1 MFNVSKGDRYMGKRK
16 AGTVASRS
24 ILAFVLTVGMAPCV
38 PAFAEE
44 ADSSPV
50 SSEAEVVA
58 LDEAQGEGYG
68 CFSISDEEGESYA
81 ECQYGETA
89 PYSEDQS
96 DLCDSEEAEGL
107 ETAEAGGNESD
118 TASIGTAATLESEG
132 GSSMSGGNSSQA
144 SLSGI
149 SEESDAQLCDFET
162 NDYIAV
168 AGKRYFTEAY
178 EVLNQVNQQRAAAGL
193 SGLTMDE
200 ELLSTAMMRAA
211 ELSALFS
218 HTRPTGQNCFTAS
231 SKMRGENIAVGQ
243 TDASQV
249 MNSWMNSS
257 GHRSNILGSGYK
269 SIGIG
274 CFKTNG
280 ITYWVQCFGN
290 GNATAV
296 SSSGDD
302 MGGYRIAY
310 DGSYMKS
317 QGAKMYLGAWNSAH
331 TQFTYSGNIAVPL
344 GAEQEYEAVLV
355 NGGFSNA
362 YVLLYHGYQTV
373 NPVQTAGSDDNES
386 WYSGGRWWFG
396 AGAVGRYTL
405 TVSLGASGPSASL
418 THEVVGDAEEATV
431 SGGAAKRLQGNTRYD
446 TMRKISKQGFSSA
459 KTAIIASGENF
470 PDALGASSLA
480 GANDAPIL
488 LSSPNSLSWQAKFEI
503 HRLGVKSVY
512 LVGGKAALSESV
524 GSTLENMG
532 VKVTRVEGS
541 ARQQTAAEVAKLV
554 AKASKPTTAII
565 ASGNAPWDSLSISS
579 YAYAK
584 NYPIFL
590 AEGDGT
596 LSEKTIE
603 TLRSTGVTSV
613 LIVGGKGVV
622 SPTVETQL
630 AQFNPKRLWGSDR
643 YATSAEIAQ
652 YAIGEGSGI
661 SCSTIAVASGAK
673 FPDALS
679 GAALL
684 GKSGGVMLLTDPSH
698 GTPIA
703 SQISQMNAASAIQ
716 TCYILGGKGAV
727 SEGVENSINA
737 VLSE

>member
-1 MFNVSKGDRYMGKRK
+1 MGTRE
-16 AGTVASRS
+16 
-24 ILAFVLTVGMAPCV
+24 VGMAASRGIMALALTIGLMPCA
-38 PAFAEE
+38 PAYAEE
-44 ADSSPV
+44 AGLEAASSGASADV
-50 SSEAEVVA
+50 SVGG
-58 LDEAQGEGYG
+58 DTDGYG
-68 CFSISDEEGESYA
+68 CFAVSDEEGKLYA
-81 ECQYGETA
+81 EEQHDNAAKCSIEQNGICVNE
-89 PYSEDQS
+89 S
-96 DLCDSEEAEGL
+96 LVGL
-107 ETAEAGGNESD
+107 ESAEQDGSASLD
-118 TASIGTAATLESEG
+118 ASIGTATTIENVD
-132 GSSMSGGNSSQA
+132 SGGNSIQEGEASSQA
-144 SLSGI
+144 ALI
-149 SEESDAQLCDFET
+149 DTTEENDTQLFATEGK
-162 NDYIAV
+162 DYIAV
-168 AGKRYFTEAY
+168 VGKRYFNEAY

-193 SGLTMDE
+193 SALTMDKD
-200 ELLSTAMMRAA
+200 LLNTAMMRAA
-211 ELSALFS
+211 ETSTLFS
-218 HTRPTGQNCFTAS
+218 HTRPTGQSCFTAS
-231 SKMRGENIAVGQ
+231 NKMSAENIAVGQ
-243 TDASQV
+243 SNAAQV
-249 MNSWMNSS
+249 MNSWMNSE
-257 GHRSNILGSGYK
+257 GHRNNILNSRNK

-290 GNATAV
+290 GDATAV

-317 QGAKMYLGAWNSAH
+317 QGAKMYIGAWNSAH
-331 TQFTYSGNIAVPL
+331 TQFTNSGNITVPL

-362 YVLLYHGYQTV
+362 CVLLYHGDQTV

-386 WYSGGRWWFG
+386 WYSGGSWWFG

-405 TVSLGASGPSASL
+405 TVSLGTYGPAASV
-418 THEVVGDAEEATV
+418 THEVVGDAEEEA
-431 SGGAAKRLQGNTRYD
+431 SSSGAAKRLQGNTRYD

-459 KTAIIASGENF
+459 ETAIIASGENF

-480 GANDAPIL
+480 GAYGAPIL

-503 HRLGVKSVY
+503 HRLGVKNVY
-512 LVGGKAALSESV
+512 LIGGESALSSGVE
-524 GSTLENMG
+524 STLEGMG
-532 VKVTRVEGS
+532 VKVTRVKGS

-596 LSEKTIE
+596 LSNE
-603 TLRSTGVTSV
+603 TLDALRSTGVTSV

-622 SPTVETQL
+622 GSIVETQL
-630 AQFNPKRLWGSDR
+630 AQFSLKRLSGDDR
-643 YATSAEIAQ
+643 YATSAEIAK
-652 YAIGEGSGI
+652 YAIAEDSGI
-661 SCSTIAVASGAK
+661 SSSTVAVASGER

-684 GKSGGVMLLTDPSH
+684 GKNNGVILLTDPSD
-698 GTPIA
+698 GAPVA
-703 SQISQMNAASAIQ
+703 SQISQMNAAGAVR

-727 SEGVENSINA
+727 GEGVENEINA
-737 VLSE
+737 VLD